1 MAEEP
6 DAPAALNR
14 DLRTWV
20 RNWTGQ
26 GIGQI
31 AKRANISH
39 SRAYAATAE
48 SNLVPRDLLRA
59 VVRAAAPP
67 SLNDGQRQAWIGEW
81 AQEWDRRWEAAEA
94 ATRGE
99 QPRPRPPAPVI
110 EHASAPPA
118 VPNTIGRLAPE
129 IALAALA
136 PITDDAVREIASRH
150 VYIAR
155 EPVLI
160 GHHEQ
165 TSIGV
170 YLDLHTA
177 SCDPRNRETLAQ
189 FLAGQVEHAVGRLEA
204 AKTVIATPRE
214 GNTLVTSRVAE
225 LCGVPFLMVRTF
237 SRPRFGFP
245 VEGTFTEGHEALLV
259 DDLVMGTLIPRTANL
274 LRTHAGLA
282 TRRCV
287 SIFERA
293 DVGAR
298 GTVADADV
306 RLDAAYVIDDGLIAA
321 LRRTFDQYD

>member
-1 MAEEP
+1 M
-6 DAPAALNR
+6 
-14 DLRTWV
+14 
-20 RNWTGQ
+20 
-26 GIGQI
+26 
-31 AKRANISH
+31 
-39 SRAYAATAE
+39 
-48 SNLVPRDLLRA
+48 PRDVLHALI
-59 VVRAAAPP
+59 RAAAPA
-67 SLNDGQRQAWIGEW
+67 SLREGQRDAWISEW
-81 AQEWDRRWEAAEA
+81 SQEWDRRWEAAEA
-94 ATRGE
+94 ASRGE

-136 PITDDAVREIASRH
+136 PISDKAVREIAARH

-177 SCDPRNRETLAQ
+177 SCDPKNRETLAQ
-189 FLAGQVEHAVGRLEA
+189 FLAGQVERAVGRIDA
-204 AKTVIATPRE
+204 ATTVIATPRE

-225 LCGVPFLMVRTF
+225 LCGTRFLMVRTF

-245 VEGTFTEGHEALLV
+245 IEGTFTEGQEALLV

-298 GTVADADV
+298 ETVSVADV
-306 RLDAAYVIDDGLIAA
+306 HLDAAYAIDDDLIAA
-321 LRRTFDQYD
+321 LRRTFDQYH